1 MSNRPMHTSKR
12 LIGLVSIACAAV
24 VFSAAP
30 AGAVI
35 ATPESREPGSY
46 VFVGNKWKAQD
57 NTICGET
64 FSYVQR
70 MTIDGVSTMVPTQF
84 IYAPGR
90 HALVLLQECDG
101 YYIYALEH
109 GTGDPV

>member
-1 MSNRPMHTSKR
+1 MRNRPMQAITR

-35 ATPESREPGSY
+35 ASPESSSY
-46 VFVGNKWKAQD
+46 VFVANNWKAQS
-57 NTICGET
+57 NTICGHT
-64 FSYVQR
+64 FNYVQC
-70 MTIDGVSTMVPTQF
+70 MTIDGVSTMVPTEV

-90 HALVLLQECDG
+90 YALLPQEPCDG
-101 YYIYALEH
+101 DYIYVLAQ
-109 GTGDPV
+109 GTPGPH